1 MVSALNSREL
11 MKDWLAKATPGEIEN
26 WADIGLRHKS
36 GVKPEDRLR
45 RFINIARHFGYATR
59 DDSWG
64 EFEKMFCIMVKRLVV
79 AERDLETLRA
89 EIPMC
94 MKVMIQGE
102 IIRRCDYCGVEDPT
116 HADLIVCREKP
127 CRLVTPQGDG
137 PTKEQA
143 NG

>member
-64 EFEKMFCIMVKRLVV
+64 GGFFK
-79 AERDLETLRA
+79 ATL
-89 EIPMC
+89 
-94 MKVMIQGE
+94 
-102 IIRRCDYCGVEDPT
+102 T
-116 HADLIVCREKP
+116 
-127 CRLVTPQGDG
+127 TPS
-137 PTKEQA
+137 TKKKEA
-143 NG
+143 